1 MIQLSRR
8 NLLASMA
15 ATSALATFERP
26 LFAASPAIA
35 GTKLRIQ
42 YREIAVGGKTKKV
55 FGIQQ
60 PNGKHGL
67 ILGSRDRFRVE
78 LSNAINDPLVIHWHG
93 QEPPAAQDGVPELTQ
108 YPIPPRTM
116 QYYDF
121 EPRPGTHWMHSH
133 LGFQEQDLMAAPLI
147 VRTTDDERADMQEV
161 VIMLHDFTFQ
171 EPEAILADLG
181 GLSGDDGHSGH
192 GHSHSAAPAA
202 PAVSQGMAGMPGMPS
217 TPNMPSPPNAPGM
230 QGMDHS
236 GHTMPNMSVSTA
248 MPAQGPHTGSGH
260 GMAGQSMSDMKMDL
274 NDVNFDAYLANDRTL
289 EDPELVRVEPG
300 GRVRLRII
308 NAAAATNFF
317 IDLGTL
323 TGRVIATDG
332 NPVRPV
338 EGKLFPL
345 AIAQRLDIL
354 LDLPRGEGAYPILAQ
369 REGEKELTGII
380 LATPRGPV
388 RKLDSMAANAAGP
401 LSGHKF
407 ETMLSAIEP
416 LSARE
421 PDRRVA
427 VKLSGDMNP
436 YQWSMSGH
444 PSGENLPIEIAYGE
458 RVRFELRNETMMPHP
473 MHLHGHHFQVVGI
486 AEGGRHFD
494 FRGAVRDTVL
504 VAPGQIVAIDF
515 DAVNPGRWA
524 FHCHM
529 LYHQATGMMSEV
541 RYTA

>member
-1 MIQLSRR
+1 MRLSRR

-15 ATSALATFERP
+15 ATSALATLGGP
-26 LFAASPAIA
+26 LSAATPVVA

-42 YREIAVGGKTKKV
+42 YREIAVNGKSKKV

-78 LSNAINDPLVIHWHG
+78 LANAINDPLVIHWHG
-93 QEPPAAQDGVPELTQ
+93 QEPPAAQDGVPGLAQ

-121 EPRPGTHWMHSH
+121 APRPGTHWMHSH
-133 LGFQEQDLMAAPLI
+133 LGFQEQNLMAAPLI
-147 VRTTDDERADMQEV
+147 VRTAEEERADMQEV
-161 VIMLHDFTFQ
+161 VIILHDFTFR

-181 GLSGDDGHSGH
+181 GLSGDR
-192 GHSHSAAPAA
+192 
-202 PAVSQGMAGMPGMPS
+202 MA
-217 TPNMPSPPNAPGM
+217 NMPS
-230 QGMDHS
+230 MDHS
-236 GHTMPNMSVSTA
+236 GHAMPGMSMSTA
-248 MPAQGPHTGSGH
+248 MPAQGAHTGSGH

-274 NDVNFDAYLANDRTL
+274 NDINFDAYLANDRTL
-289 EDPELVRVEPG
+289 EDPEIVRVEAG
-300 GRVRLRII
+300 GRVHLRII
-308 NAAAATNFF
+308 NAAAATNFLV
-317 IDLGTL
+317 DVGTL
-323 TGRVIATDG
+323 TGRAIATDG

-345 AIAQRLDIL
+345 AIAQRLDIV
-354 LDLPRGEGAYPILAQ
+354 LDLPHGEGAYPILAQ
-369 REGEKELTGII
+369 REGEKELAGIV
-380 LATPRGPV
+380 LATARGPV
-388 RKLDSMAANAAGP
+388 RKLDGMAANPAGP
-401 LSGHKF
+401 LSGHNF
-407 ETMLSAIEP
+407 ETMLSALEP
-416 LSARE
+416 LPERV

-436 YQWSMSGH
+436 YRWSISGH
-444 PSGENLPIEIAYGE
+444 PSGENLPIEVAYGE

-486 AEGGRHFD
+486 AKGGRHVD

-504 VAPGQIVAIDF
+504 VAPGQIVVIDF

-541 RYTA
+541 RYVA